1 MAKKSPLSSAKI
13 IDQMIALHTQ
23 KKMLEQQI
31 AELEPAFF
39 DACNQQD
46 NDKID
51 GERALIYRKITPG
64 RWIYPDN
71 IIKQQERLKKLKQ
84 QFQDTHEPN
93 HGREIS
99 WVVKIYMNWGSPIG

>member
-31 AELEPAFF
+31 EELEPAFF
-39 DACNQQD
+39 EACNQQE

-64 RWIYPDN
+64 RWVYPDN

-84 QFQDTHEPN
+84 DFQNTHEPN
-93 HGREIS
+93 HGREVS
-99 WVVKIYMNWGSPIG
+99 WVVKIYMN

>member
-13 IDQMIALHTQ
+13 IDQMIALHIQ

-31 AELEPAFF
+31 AELESAFF

-99 WVVKIYMNWGSPIG
+99 WVVKIYMN